1 MVYYKKIKTAMDSNN
16 NYDEVQRDHYN
27 SVASKS
33 GTDSNST
40 MPDFVIRETESKSI
54 CNVIEAYMKGNN
66 ISENELKIVDV
77 GCGNGTTLEV
87 LRIKFPTAEI
97 TGIEYNHE
105 LYKLA
110 KTRTGVEVYEG
121 DLRDKNKLP
130 NKRFNV
136 VLSQRVII
144 NIMNHDDQDLALKNL
159 VQIMEPNG
167 LYIAIEAFESGLKL
181 INTAREEL
189 GLPGVPMPHHNLH
202 LKEGFFEISELQ
214 RVDLGVPEYF
224 LSTHYYLSYVL
235 YPAIAHANNA
245 DFKRDNFMVP
255 FLGKLLPNAGNF
267 GANRFFTFKRA

>member
-214 RVDLGVPEYF
+214 RVDLGVPE
-224 LSTHYYLSYVL
+224 
-235 YPAIAHANNA
+235 
-245 DFKRDNFMVP
+245 
-255 FLGKLLPNAGNF
+255 
-267 GANRFFTFKRA
+267 